1 MPTQTKT
8 IALEGIKIVAPIGF
22 FDYEREKQNI
32 FVIDIAVVLPWVEK
46 KDHDNLENTLNYEE
60 IYSLVNYEMSKECKM
75 MEDVADRIL
84 QRILKLSN
92 HLNSVSVRIR
102 KKNPPLNGKVDF
114 SKVELNWIKD

>member
-22 FDYEREKQNI
+22 YDYEREKQNI
-32 FVIDIAVVLPWVEK
+32 FVIDIAVDLPWVETD
-46 KDHDNLENTLNYEE
+46 DHDNLENTINYEE

-92 HLNSVSVRIR
+92 HLNCVSVRIR